1 MLIGLLLLLL
11 PLILGYLVVLNDERW
26 RTLVS
31 RSVGATIH
39 FILLLMGLSLA
50 GLDNLASQ
58 FSRMGVQALVLFA
71 LTASLN
77 LSALALLDRWRH
89 RRQSP
94 ATVNDSSGGALTV
107 SLLDGGR
114 LIGVVGLGVALGLLW
129 PQLTMHADRAT
140 EIALYVLLGLIG
152 IQLRNA
158 GVALHSIV
166 LNRFGLAIA
175 MTLAGSSLLA
185 GLLVSPLLDWP
196 WAQGLAMSAGFGW
209 YSLSAVVIG
218 DQLGP
223 ALGGVALFN
232 DLGRELLA
240 MLLIPLLTRQR
251 PAMGVGY
258 AGATA
263 MDVTLPMIQRAG
275 GLERVPLA
283 LVSGF
288 LLSLAAPPIML
299 TVLALGSG
307 T

>member
-50 GLDNLASQ
+50 GLDDLASQ

-94 ATVNDSSGGALTV
+94 ATGNDSSGGALTV

-140 EIALYVLLGLIG
+140 EMALYVLLGLIG